1 MDGWIIYLNTFLSF
15 LTTFPLSVLSRRAS
29 PLKGRPPFR
38 RRLPTGFYFH
48 LISTDQCEQEV
59 ATHTQIAFVYPTCR
73 DVRSGPARLPEGGG
87 PEGAS
92 WGEHYRVAAHG
103 SGEDKSRRLRGPEA
117 PAEDDRGQ
125 SGGPGHQGA
134 PGEAA
139 LQQGVLP
146 LPGRRLHRD
155 GGEQRQRGEGLP
167 RDEET
172 KHVDLSDI
180 TLLVV
185 DECHHTRK
193 ETVYNNIMRLYLT
206 KKMRG
211 DGQLPQVLGLTAS
224 PGTGGAKNLEK
235 AVQYILKICANLDC
249 AIVSTKNFTEE
260 LNTKVPR
267 PLKTFDIV
275 EKRKEDPFG
284 DHVQWMMRRIHRF
297 MEPPV
302 DFTHREFGTQEY
314 ENNVVTLQKRGV
326 MEYNRRLQQCAIHLR
341 EYNDALLVNDTLQ
354 MENAVDS
361 LEDFYSGRETTVI
374 DDTDRFL
381 VDLFKENQNKLR
393 MLARDVLFENP
404 KMAQLETTLLRHFSP
419 NVQSR
424 GILFSKTRKST
435 RCLHQWALANHGLHL
450 AGVKPAVIMGSTA
463 MTQHERD
470 DAIRNFRLG
479 SVNLLITTS
488 VAEEGLDIPQ
498 CNLVVRYGLLTN
510 EIAQQQA
517 SGRARAQDSHYCL
530 IAQRGGREERRECIN
545 TYLEGL
551 TASAVDRIQQMSPEE
566 CRTKT
571 AELQEEAAASS
582 REAAIHRSEK
592 HSRYSADSVQLLCSN
607 CLTPVMRGSDIQ
619 LVEKMH
625 YVNVNPQFKSHYN
638 KGDVVI
644 LDKTFEDWVP
654 GCIIKCNKDNCN
666 KRWGYEV
673 KYRKVALLP
682 NVAIRHFAL
691 QTPDGRTT
699 VRKWKDVPF
708 SVDHF
713 SFSEYCRLHY
723 RDVVD

>member
-1 MDGWIIYLNTFLSF
+1 MSDLALHGYQKEVAQRALRGENII
-15 LTTFPLSVLSRRAS
+15 VW
-29 PLKGRPPFR
+29 
-38 RRLPTGFYFH
+38 LPTGAGK
-48 LISTDQCEQEV
+48 T
-59 ATHTQIAFVYPTCR
+59 
-73 DVRSGPARLPEGGG
+73 
-87 PEGAS
+87 
-92 WGEHYRVAAHG
+92 RVAVYVAQKHLQKTTG
-103 SGEDKSRRLRGPEA
+103 GKVVVLVTKVHLVKQHYSKEFFPCLGGDYTVTAVSSDSEEKDFLGKVLRNTDVLVCTA
-117 PAEDDRGQ
+117 Q
-125 SGGPGHQGA
+125 ILLN
-134 PGEAA
+134 A
-139 LQQGVLP
+139 LSS
-146 LPGRRLHRD
+146 
-155 GGEQRQRGEGLP
+155 
-167 RDEET
+167 DEET